1 MTTDIEKIDDLI
13 TQGYHPKDVALMVGT
28 NEATVRVQA
37 CRRGS
42 LRRLI
47 PVRIALSLQAYNR
60 AEEMAEEQG
69 VCVETW
75 LQQKLE
81 REECKA
87 GE

>member
-13 TQGYHPKDVALMVGT
+13 GQGYHPKDVALMVGT

-47 PVRIALSLQAYNR
+47 PVRISLSLSAYNR

-81 REECKA
+81 REE
-87 GE
+87 

>member
-1 MTTDIEKIDDLI
+1 MNSDIDKIDELI
-13 TQGYHPKDVALMVGT
+13 GEGYHPKDVAQIVGT

-47 PVRIALSLQAYNR
+47 PIRIALSVQAYNR
-60 AEEMAEEQG
+60 AEESAEEQG
-69 VCVETW
+69 VSIETW

-81 REECKA
+81 RENRA
-87 GE
+87 